1 MRRDGRFETVCRLP
15 YIGPGSTAVMRK
27 ILIADDSDNTR
38 VYIRNALLSH
48 GWTVCGEATDGL
60 QAVQMA
66 SQLRPD
72 LVILD
77 LSMPVLTGLEAAKEI
92 LQAAPELP
100 IVLFTLH
107 EAPQVREAAA
117 RVGVLKVVSKEAGLA
132 PLFQAIEESLR
143 LAAASPL
150 DPVGPLAIP
159 VDPKAEPLVTA
170 AETGAPPGAG
180 AETVGPLAVPADQS
194 PNPLVIPPLE
204 AAPPIVASAD
214 APAHAATPETPPT
227 AAVPPEPQS

>member
-1 MRRDGRFETVCRLP
+1 LS
-15 YIGPGSTAVMRK
+15 YK

-38 VYIRNALLSH
+38 IYIRNALVLR

-66 SQLRPD
+66 NELKPD

-77 LSMPVLTGLEAAKEI
+77 LSMPTLTGLEAAKEI
-92 LQAAPELP
+92 LQAAPKLP

-117 RVGVLKVVSKEAGLA
+117 RVGVLKVVSKEDGLA
-132 PLFQAIEESLR
+132 PLFAAVEECLR
-143 LAAASPL
+143 HAGTFPL

-159 VDPKAEPLVTA
+159 IDQKPDPRVAGGEP
-170 AETGAPPGAG
+170 
-180 AETVGPLAVPADQS
+180 
-194 PNPLVIPPLE
+194 
-204 AAPPIVASAD
+204 AAPGSASAESSAS
-214 APAHAATPETPPT
+214 APAPETPP
-227 AAVPPEPQS
+227 ASAPPEPQG

>member
-1 MRRDGRFETVCRLP
+1 
-15 YIGPGSTAVMRK
+15 MRK

-38 VYIRNALLSH
+38 IYIRNALLSR

-66 SQLRPD
+66 RQLKPD

-92 LQAAPELP
+92 LQAAPGLP
-100 IVLFTLH
+100 VVLFTLH

-117 RVGVLKVVSKEAGLA
+117 RVGVLEVVSKEAGLA
-132 PLFQAIEESLR
+132 PLFAAIEETLR
-143 LAAASPL
+143 RAAASPL

-170 AETGAPPGAG
+170 AETVALSGPGR
-180 AETVGPLAVPADQS
+180 AEAIGPLAVPADPS
-194 PNPLVIPPLE
+194 LKPSDVPAVE
-204 AAPPIVASAD
+204 AV
-214 APAHAATPETPPT
+214 APADPPVKAAAPETPPT
-227 AAVPPEPQS
+227 AAAPPEPPR

>member
-1 MRRDGRFETVCRLP
+1 
-15 YIGPGSTAVMRK
+15 MRK

-159 VDPKAEPLVTA
+159 VDQTADPLVTA
-170 AETGAPPGAG
+170 PDTTAAPGAG
-180 AETVGPLAVPADQS
+180 GGAETIGPLAVPSDQS
-194 PNPLVIPPLE
+194 LNPLAIPPVE
-204 AAPPIVASAD
+204 AAPPVASAD
-214 APAHAATPETPPT
+214 APANAAAPETPPT
-227 AAVPPEPQS
+227 AAVPPEAQS

>member
-1 MRRDGRFETVCRLP
+1 M
-15 YIGPGSTAVMRK
+15 SK

-38 VYIRNALLSH
+38 IYIRNALLSH
-48 GWTVCGEATDGL
+48 GWTVCGEATDGG

-66 SQLRPD
+66 VQLKPD

-92 LQAAPELP
+92 LLTTPGLP

-117 RVGVLKVVSKEAGLA
+117 RVGVLKVISKEDGLA
-132 PLFQAIEESLR
+132 PLFAAIEESLR
-143 LAAASPL
+143 HTATSPL

-159 VDPKAEPLVTA
+159 VNQEAPLMVTA
-170 AETGAPPGAG
+170 APTAAPPDAG
-180 AETVGPLAVPADQS
+180 GRETIGPLAVPADQS
-194 PNPLVIPPLE
+194 LNSLAIPPVD
-204 AAPPIVASAD
+204 AASAAGATED
-214 APAHAATPETPPT
+214 ALAKAPAPETPPT
-227 AAVPPEPQS
+227 ASVPPDPQS

>member
-1 MRRDGRFETVCRLP
+1 MLYYMPCGGMLASILYVAYPTQ
-15 YIGPGSTAVMRK
+15 IPGSVAVMRK

-38 VYIRNALLSH
+38 IYIRNALLSH
-48 GWTVCGEATDGL
+48 GWSVCGEATDGL

-117 RVGVLKVVSKEAGLA
+117 RVGVLKVVSKEDGLT
-132 PLFQAIEESLR
+132 PLFAAIEESLGSA
-143 LAAASPL
+143 LVSPL
-150 DPVGPLAIP
+150 EPVGPLAVP
-159 VDPKAEPLVTA
+159 VDPKAEPLVAA
-170 AETGAPPGAG
+170 AETAAPSRAG
-180 AETVGPLAVPADQS
+180 VAETIGPLAVPADQS
-194 PNPLVIPPLE
+194 LNPLAIRPVE
-204 AAPPIVASAD
+204 AD
-214 APAHAATPETPPT
+214 APANPAAPDTPP
-227 AAVPPEPQS
+227 AAAPPPEPQS

>member
-1 MRRDGRFETVCRLP
+1 
-15 YIGPGSTAVMRK
+15 MRK

-38 VYIRNALLSH
+38 AYIRNALLSH

-66 SQLRPD
+66 SQMKPD

-92 LQAAPELP
+92 LQGAPELP

-107 EAPQVREAAA
+107 EVPQVREAAA
-117 RVGVLKVVSKEAGLA
+117 RVGVLKVVSKEDGLT
-132 PLFQAIEESLR
+132 PLFAAIEESFR
-143 LAAASPL
+143 RAAASPL

-159 VDPKAEPLVTA
+159 VDQKAEPLVTA
-170 AETGAPPGAG
+170 AETAAPPGAG
-180 AETVGPLAVPADQS
+180 GGGAETIGPLAVPADQS
-194 PNPLVIPPLE
+194 LNPVAIPPVE
-204 AAPPIVASAD
+204 AAAPAVASAD
-214 APAHAATPETPPT
+214 ATETPPT
-227 AAVPPEPQS
+227 RAVPREPQS

>member
-1 MRRDGRFETVCRLP
+1 
-15 YIGPGSTAVMRK
+15 MRK

-38 VYIRNALLSH
+38 IYIRNALLSR

-66 SQLRPD
+66 SQLKPD

-92 LQAAPELP
+92 LQAAPGLP

-132 PLFQAIEESLR
+132 PLFTAIEESLR
-143 LAAASPL
+143 RAEASPL
-150 DPVGPLAIP
+150 DPVGPLTIP

-170 AETGAPPGAG
+170 AETVAPPGDGG
-180 AETVGPLAVPADQS
+180 AEAIGPLAAPADQS
-194 PNPLVIPPLE
+194 LNPLAIPPVE
-204 AAPPIVASAD
+204 AA
-214 APAHAATPETPPT
+214 APAAAPADPPGQAAAPETPPT
-227 AAVPPEPQS
+227 AAAPPEPQR